1 MNDSARVLI
10 RFYPEKEGLEK
21 FFGQLEAEIMETIW
35 ANGPM
40 TVKRALFFLGKKKKY
55 AYTTVMTVM
64 NRLAEKEFLMR
75 EKKGHSFQYSAV
87 MEKKKFLTHVT
98 GEIIS
103 SLMRDF
109 QPVTTKAFYSAK
121 KTTARKTKPKK
132 EAN

>member
-1 MNDSARVLI
+1 MNDSARVSM
-10 RFYPEKEGLEK
+10 RFYPEKDGLEK

-35 ANGPM
+35 VNGPM

-75 EKKGHSFQYSAV
+75 EKKGHSFHYSAV

-121 KTTARKTKPKK
+121 KTTPRKTKLKK